1 MTLSSA
7 TTKTT
12 YSGDGAT
19 TQFAT
24 GFKFLKN
31 SHVKAILRDENA
43 SPVTETTWVEGTHYT
58 LTGAGDAA
66 GGTVTVK
73 TTPTDYTPQTGEKLI
88 VKRNA
93 PETQGTALPAGGAFP
108 SGSVEEMVDHAT
120 MLAQQH
126 SEELARV
133 LSFAET
139 SPTSAVAMPEPNG
152 NDVIG
157 WDGSGG
163 LTNYDSSGF
172 SGPQGPQG
180 PAGTDGDMANPMTA
194 RGDIITG
201 DAAGPGDPQRLG
213 LGAADTVLT
222 SDGTDP
228 TWVSLPGTARE
239 YTKTQNFNATT
250 LSDGANISWDA
261 SANQVC
267 SVTLAGNRTLDV
279 PTNMVDGAFY
289 SFAAIQDG
297 TGSRTLSF
305 ASGPGFKF
313 AGGTA
318 PTLTTA
324 ANARDEFVFKS
335 DGTDMLE
342 IGQQLDVK

>member
-1 MTLSSA
+1 MTLSST

-172 SGPQGPQG
+172 SGPQGP
-180 PAGTDGDMANPMTA
+180 AGADGDMANPMTA

-213 LGAADTVLT
+213 L
-222 SDGTDP
+222 
-228 TWVSLPGTARE
+228 
-239 YTKTQNFNATT
+239 
-250 LSDGANISWDA
+250 
-261 SANQVC
+261 
-267 SVTLAGNRTLDV
+267 
-279 PTNMVDGAFY
+279 
-289 SFAAIQDG
+289 
-297 TGSRTLSF
+297 
-305 ASGPGFKF
+305 
-313 AGGTA
+313 
-318 PTLTTA
+318 
-324 ANARDEFVFKS
+324 
-335 DGTDMLE
+335 
-342 IGQQLDVK
+342 